1 MQLVFLGL
9 LIGTSLSPDYIDL
22 LRRYGTGWERGSMT
36 FDRQETSHVQI
47 QILFLLLGLY
57 LDFPT
62 LKGSSTGLYK
72 VLWVTETRR
81 PL

>member
-1 MQLVFLGL
+1 
-9 LIGTSLSPDYIDL
+9 
-22 LRRYGTGWERGSMT
+22 MT

-72 VLWVTETRR
+72 VLWVTETKTS
-81 PL
+81 

>member
-22 LRRYGTGWERGSMT
+22 LRRYETGWERGSMT
-36 FDRQETSHVQI
+36 FDRQETSQV

-62 LKGSSTGLYK
+62 LKGSSTGLYE

>member
-36 FDRQETSHVQI
+36 FDLQETSQV

>member
-36 FDRQETSHVQI
+36 FDRQETSQVQI